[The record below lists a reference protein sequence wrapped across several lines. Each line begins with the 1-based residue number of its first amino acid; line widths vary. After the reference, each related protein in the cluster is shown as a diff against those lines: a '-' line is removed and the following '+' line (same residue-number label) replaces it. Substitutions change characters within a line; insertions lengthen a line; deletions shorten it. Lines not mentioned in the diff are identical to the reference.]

1 VRVLDTAP
9 LAAVPFWA
17 PTRIGTQPHQ
27 AGSGAHSPLPE
38 VCHELHHRYSCLVS
52 SGLIGLALLAGCK
65 STGADKVDQTSTRLE
80 QFKSSVGA
88 LKGQVGSTADSLTN
102 VVESG
107 SSDPKPAFKEFDKQ
121 VDAVSGS
128 VAKARTNLEKAQ
140 TEGAKL
146 FDEWTKR
153 LDTITDPEIRKSSE
167 KRRSDLQA
175 ALEPRVRQDRAR
187 HGRARLVRRL
197 RQGPADLPLAG
208 PHAGGIE
215 AISGK
220 SKDLSKKA
228 SSISKDLDEVIEEV
242 TKVANQFATAKPPP
256 APAK

>member
-1 VRVLDTAP
+1 MSSTTGIRV
-9 LAAVPFWA
+9 
-17 PTRIGTQPHQ
+17 
-27 AGSGAHSPLPE
+27 
-38 VCHELHHRYSCLVS
+38 LVS

-80 QFKSSVGA
+80 QFKTSVGA
-88 LKGQVGSTADSLTN
+88 LKGQLGSTADSLAN

-146 FDEWTKR
+146 FEEWTKR

-175 ALEPRVRQDRAR
+175 ALTRVSDKTAPAMAGLDSFVASAKDLQTYLSQD
-187 HGRARLVRRL
+187 LT
-197 RQGPADLPLAG
+197 PA
-208 PHAGGIE
+208 GIE

-220 SKDLSKKA
+220 SKDLGKKA

-242 TKVANQFATAKPPP
+242 TKVSNQFATAKPPP